1 MVSPQILIE
10 RRFAK
15 TLGVKEDEMQAI
27 ALTKSEHQQFTN
39 RWRELIGHDD
49 DISAIVKTSTAT
61 VEQIYN
67 AAKEVYKDYPTILK
81 ALGLK

>member
-1 MVSPQILIE
+1 MLASSVTDNGEAVPDGGIWVQFS
-10 RRFAK
+10 
-15 TLGVKEDEMQAI
+15 G
-27 ALTKSEHQQFTN
+27 KSEHQQFTN

-49 DISAIVKTSTAT
+49 EKAAIVKTSTAT